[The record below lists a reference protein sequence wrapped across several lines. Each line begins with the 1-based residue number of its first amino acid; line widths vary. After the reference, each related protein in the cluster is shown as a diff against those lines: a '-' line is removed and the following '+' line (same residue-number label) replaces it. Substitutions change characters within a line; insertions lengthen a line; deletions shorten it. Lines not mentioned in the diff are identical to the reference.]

1 MCKTKFQEIKSRKA
15 TQSNDIP
22 TKDIKENDDI
32 FATFIT
38 ENFNNMIKNS
48 IFPDLIKQADI
59 KPVYK
64 KTLGMKRKITS
75 L

>member
-1 MCKTKFQEIKSRKA
+1 MCKTKFQEIKSRKV